1 MGNLNLIKD
10 NYLILK
16 NSAQK
21 QFFHEINCLA
31 PFGSGN
37 NEPKFLIENIK
48 VLSSDSFG
56 QKHIRSIL
64 IGKDGSTFNG
74 LAFNALNTPLEG
86 YLNKKNKKL
95 FNVAGKMRLNEWR
108 GKKDVEFLRYPH

>member
-1 MGNLNLIKD
+1 MKPFHQLVCLNYISAS
-10 NYLILK
+10 IL
-16 NSAQK
+16 
-21 QFFHEINCLA
+21 
-31 PFGSGN
+31 
-37 NEPKFLIENIK
+37 K

-95 FNVAGKMRLNEWR
+95 FNVAGKKIESIFS
-108 GKKDVEFLRYPH
+108 GYKKVGIHVVYWYPQNLCSGFYFICNLSLIYGLILF